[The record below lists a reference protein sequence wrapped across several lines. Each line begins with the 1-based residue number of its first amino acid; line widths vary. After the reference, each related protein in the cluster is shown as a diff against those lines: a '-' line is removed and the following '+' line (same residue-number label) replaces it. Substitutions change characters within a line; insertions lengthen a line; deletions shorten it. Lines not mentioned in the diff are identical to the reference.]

1 MGPSRREPPRYWPR
15 PRPDI
20 TTLTADGAE
29 PPIRA
34 ARRVQL
40 RGGAPRDERGVLA
53 VRRAR
58 SEGANEADGP
68 FSPRAASLLAR
79 PHPEI
84 TNLTADG
91 PQPPIRAARRVQL
104 RGGARRDE
112 RGVLAVRRARSECA
126 NETDGPFSPRAA
138 SLLAPTA
145 P

>member
-1 MGPSRREPPRYWPR
+1 MAPSPRSERREGSSCEAAPEETSEAYWPYVERGASAPTKQMGPSRREPPRYWPR

-40 RGGAPRDERGVLA
+40 RGGARRDERGVLA

-68 FSPRAASLLAR
+68 FSPRAASLLA
-79 PHPEI
+79 
-84 TNLTADG
+84 
-91 PQPPIRAARRVQL
+91 
-104 RGGARRDE
+104 
-112 RGVLAVRRARSECA
+112 
-126 NETDGPFSPRAA
+126 
-138 SLLAPTA
+138 PTA